1 MKGIRWLG
9 WGPYR
14 VWQNRMDGMR
24 LGVWQNACNDTTPG
38 ESRVHPEFKG
48 YSRGWR
54 WARFEMTEG
63 SLTATNGGAGSFLGV
78 YTPDD
83 GRDGPVLNLPATG
96 LAFFDVI
103 PPIGTKVTP
112 AGLLGPESQS
122 RQVRGVHHGAVRLR
136 FEAPDGATGKGEK
149 PVGDR

>member
-96 LAFFDVI
+96 PGLFRRHSADRHQSHAGRPARTGI
-103 PPIGTKVTP
+103 AIAPGPRRAPRRGPP
-112 AGLLGPESQS
+112 
-122 RQVRGVHHGAVRLR
+122 AVRSAR
-136 FEAPDGATGKGEK
+136 RRHWEGREAGW
-149 PVGDR
+149 